1 MTVANEPSRVEV
13 IYMGPVGTHLVP
25 SPTRKVANYGLH
37 TRGDVFLVHT
47 ADQEQAPTKFI
58 LVNPVVADVIA
69 PPVPQQTPLPPAPE
83 KVAIKAPEPIEVGAF
98 VTKEVEEDVVEAT
111 VEDAPA
117 KAKAPATKAKPVKE
131 TK

>member
-1 MTVANEPSRVEV
+1 MTAASEPSKVEV

-69 PPVPQQTPLPPAPE
+69 PPAPQQAPLPPAPE
-83 KVAIKAPEPIEVGAF
+83 KVAVKAPGPIAEGAF
-98 VTKEVEEDVVEAT
+98 VTKEVEEDVVEET

-117 KAKAPATKAKPVKE
+117 KAKAPTTKAKPVKE
-131 TK
+131 SK